1 MEEIMKKLVVL
12 LVAFA
17 AIVGMTCGSWAA
29 DYPTKPITFVVPY
42 SAGGSSDQLVRGMQ
56 PYLETAMNATL
67 VPKNITGGGGAVG
80 MSEALFSSKADGY
93 TVTLPSNAVY
103 GLEGLGNVPWKHGDF
118 DTVARIITEDYS
130 ITFRADAPWNTL
142 DEFIEYVKANP
153 GTVKMGFSG
162 FGSSTHIVAA
172 AFAQKFGLEFSFVP
186 YQGGSKTVAAT
197 MGGHID
203 ANTHHPAETK
213 AGVDA
218 GKLRVLAT
226 MGPERSSLYP
236 DVPTMKELGH
246 DWVVSQWR
254 GVAMPK
260 GVPDEV
266 KKVWEDALKKVCA
279 DAEFQKFITERM
291 GGTVA
296 PLFGNELD
304 EFLNQMADVFI
315 TTAQNLQKDK

>member
-1 MEEIMKKLVVL
+1 MKKLVTL
-12 LVAFA
+12 LVAIAAVAGFA
-17 AIVGMTCGSWAA
+17 YNASAA

-42 SAGGSSDQLVRGMQ
+42 SAGGSSDTLVRGMQ
-56 PYLETAMNATL
+56 PYLEKAMGATI

-80 MSEALFSSKADGY
+80 MSQALFSSKADGY
-93 TVTLPSNAVY
+93 TVTLPSNAVF
-103 GLEGLGNVPWKHGDF
+103 GLEGLGNVPWKHEDF

-130 ITFRADAPWNTL
+130 ITVRADAPWNTL
-142 DEFIEYVKANP
+142 DEFIDYAKANP
-153 GTVKMGFSG
+153 GKIKMGFSG

-172 AFAQKFGLEFSFVP
+172 AFAQKFGLEFQFVP
-186 YQGGSKTVAAT
+186 YKGGSKTVAAT

-213 AGVDA
+213 SGVEA

-226 MGPERSSLYP
+226 MGPKRSNLYP
-236 DVPTMKELGH
+236 DVPTMQELGH

-254 GVAMPK
+254 GISMPK
-260 GVPDEV
+260 GVSADV
-266 KKVWEDALKKVCA
+266 KKAWEDALKQVAA

-296 PLFGNELD
+296 PLFGQELD
-304 EFLNQMADVFI
+304 TFLTEMADVFI
-315 TTAQNLQKDK
+315 TTAQGLKKDQ

>member
-1 MEEIMKKLVVL
+1 MKKLVTL
-12 LVAFA
+12 LIA
-17 AIVGMTCGSWAA
+17 ATVTIGFVCSAWAA
-29 DYPTKPITFVVPY
+29 DYPAKPITFVVPY
-42 SAGGSSDQLVRGMQ
+42 SAGGSSDTLVRGMQ
-56 PYLETAMNATL
+56 PFLEKAMGATI

-93 TVTLPSNAVY
+93 TVTLPSNAVF
-103 GLEGLGNVPWKHGDF
+103 GLEGLGNVPWKHSDF
-118 DTVARIITEDYS
+118 DTVARVITEDYS
-130 ITFRADAPWNTL
+130 ITVRADAPWKTL

-153 GTVKMGFSG
+153 GKVKMGFSG

-172 AFAQKFGLEFSFVP
+172 AFGQKFGLEFSFVP
-186 YQGGSKTVAAT
+186 YKGGSKTVAAT

-226 MGPERSSLYP
+226 MGPKRSNLYP

-246 DWVVSQWR
+246 EWVVSQWR
-254 GVAMPK
+254 GIAMPK
-260 GVPDEV
+260 GVPEDV
-266 KKVWEDALKKVCA
+266 KKAWADALQQVC
-279 DAEFQKFITERM
+279 DNPEFQKFITERM

-296 PLFGNELD
+296 PLFGADLD
-304 EFLNQMADVFI
+304 SFLDDMANVFI
-315 TTAQNLQKDK
+315 TTAQNLQKDQ

>member
-1 MEEIMKKLVVL
+1 MKKLITTM
-12 LVAFA
+12 VAVA
-17 AIVGMTCGSWAA
+17 AAVGFGWNAMAA
-29 DYPTKPITFVVPY
+29 GYPSKPITFVVPY
-42 SAGGSSDQLVRGMQ
+42 SAGGSSDTLVRGMQ
-56 PYLETAMNATL
+56 PYLEKAMGATI

-80 MSEALFSSKADGY
+80 MSQALFSSKADGY
-93 TVTLPSNAVY
+93 TVTLPSNAVF
-103 GLEGLGNVPWKHGDF
+103 GLEGLGNVPWKHEDF

-130 ITFRADAPWNTL
+130 ITVRADAPWQTL

-153 GTVKMGFSG
+153 GKVKMGFSG

-172 AFAQKFGLEFSFVP
+172 AFAQKFGLKFSFVP
-186 YQGGSKTVAAT
+186 YKGGSKTVAAT

-226 MGPERSSLYP
+226 MGPKRSNLYP
-236 DVPTMKELGH
+236 DVPTMQELGH

-254 GVAMPK
+254 GISMPK
-260 GVPDEV
+260 GVSADV
-266 KKVWEDALKKVCA
+266 KKAWEDALAQVAA
-279 DAEFQKFITERM
+279 DPEFQKFITERM

-296 PLFGNELD
+296 TLFGADLD
-304 EFLNQMADVFI
+304 AFLEEMANVFI
-315 TTAQNLQKDK
+315 TTAQNLKKNQ

>member
-1 MEEIMKKLVVL
+1 MKKLITTM
-12 LVAFA
+12 VAVA
-17 AIVGMTCGSWAA
+17 AAVGFGWNAMAA
-29 DYPTKPITFVVPY
+29 GYPSKPITFVVPY
-42 SAGGSSDQLVRGMQ
+42 SAGGSSDTLVRGMQ
-56 PYLETAMNATL
+56 PYLEKAMGATI

-80 MSEALFSSKADGY
+80 MSQALFSSKADGY
-93 TVTLPSNAVY
+93 TVTLPSNAVF
-103 GLEGLGNVPWKHGDF
+103 GLEGLGNVPWKHEDF

-130 ITFRADAPWNTL
+130 ITVRADAPWQTL

-153 GTVKMGFSG
+153 GKVKMGFSG

-172 AFAQKFGLEFSFVP
+172 AFAQKFGLKFSFVP
-186 YQGGSKTVAAT
+186 YKGGSKTVAAT

-226 MGPERSSLYP
+226 MGPKRSNLYP
-236 DVPTMKELGH
+236 DVPTMQELGH

-254 GVAMPK
+254 GISMPK
-260 GVPDEV
+260 GVSADV
-266 KKVWEDALKKVCA
+266 KKAWEDALAQVAA
-279 DAEFQKFITERM
+279 DPEFQKFITERM

-296 PLFGNELD
+296 PLFGADLD
-304 EFLNQMADVFI
+304 AFLEEMANVFI
-315 TTAQNLQKDK
+315 TTAQNLKKNQ

>member
-1 MEEIMKKLVVL
+1 MKKLVTL
-12 LVAFA
+12 LVAVA
-17 AIVGMTCGSWAA
+17 ASVGFVCSSWAA

-42 SAGGSSDQLVRGMQ
+42 SAGGSSDTLVRGMQ
-56 PYLETAMNATL
+56 PFLEKAMGATI

-103 GLEGLGNVPWKHGDF
+103 GLEGLGNVPWKHNDF
-118 DTVARIITEDYS
+118 DTVARVITEDYS
-130 ITFRADAPWNTL
+130 ITVRADAPWKTL

-153 GTVKMGFSG
+153 GKVKMGFSG

-186 YQGGSKTVAAT
+186 YKGGAKTVAAT

-213 AGVDA
+213 AGADA

-226 MGPERSSLYP
+226 MGPKRSNLYP
-236 DVPTMKELGH
+236 DVPTMQELGH

-254 GVAMPK
+254 GIAMPK
-260 GVPDEV
+260 GVSEDV
-266 KKVWEDALKKVCA
+266 KKAWEDALQQVC
-279 DAEFQKFITERM
+279 DDPEFQKFITERM

-296 PLFGNELD
+296 PLFGADLEV
-304 EFLNQMADVFI
+304 FLNDMANVFI
-315 TTAQNLQKDK
+315 TTAQNLQKNQ

>member
-1 MEEIMKKLVVL
+1 MKKLVTML
-12 LVAFA
+12 A
-17 AIVGMTCGSWAA
+17 ALAATIGFTCSTWAA
-29 DYPTKPITFVVPY
+29 DYPAKPITFIVPY
-42 SAGGSSDQLVRGMQ
+42 SAGGSSDTLVRGMQ
-56 PYLETAMNATL
+56 PFLEKAMGATI
-67 VPKNITGGGGAVG
+67 VPKNVTGGGGAVG

-103 GLEGLGNVPWKHGDF
+103 GLEGLGNVPWKHDDF

-130 ITFRADAPWNTL
+130 ITVRADAPWQTL

-153 GTVKMGFSG
+153 GKVKMGFSG

-186 YQGGSKTVAAT
+186 YQGGANTVAAT
-197 MGGHID
+197 LGGPID

-213 AGVDA
+213 AGADA

-226 MGPERSSLYP
+226 MGPTRSNLYP

-254 GVAMPK
+254 GIAMPK
-260 GVPDEV
+260 GVPEDV
-266 KKVWEDALKKVCA
+266 KKAWEDALVQVC
-279 DAEFQKFITERM
+279 DDPEFQTFITERM

-296 PLFGNELD
+296 PLFGAELD
-304 EFLNQMADVFI
+304 TFLNEMAEVFI
-315 TTAQNLQKDK
+315 TTAQNLQKAQ